1 MRSLLHLTAA
11 LFMSFVLF
19 STPGFTAMHPKD
31 LARSVDEKQGTAVR
45 LIQTV
50 SSFANDR
57 FSNEQ
62 EKEDAQYAYS
72 GFMARFE
79 SLREDREALERKEI
93 MPDNETL
100 EKYSK
105 QYDRLIADLN
115 AFLNHSDN
123 Y

>member
-1 MRSLLHLTAA
+1 MKAFLNLTAA

-19 STPGFTAMHPKD
+19 STPGFTAMHPRD
-31 LARSVDEKQGTAVR
+31 LVKNVDEKQETAVK

-50 SSFANDR
+50 GNFAFDR

-62 EKEDAQYAYS
+62 AKEDAQFAYS

-115 AFLNHSDN
+115 AYLNHSDN